1 MTNAIDLPKTRTAT
15 EQEGGRRV
23 ETDHDG
29 VLVYAKRV
37 VALSG
42 GPFLKRSRTRQIDRT
57 LTRHFCA
64 RNARLVLEVA
74 RKNRAGKRRASM
86 RTRANKV
93 VASREVA
100 SQGTRAPRS
109 RSQKS
114 VVASRGRVLRNNH
127 LLFSGKYVGKFLGG
141 TKMRDLRLR
150 RAK

>member
-1 MTNAIDLPKTRTAT
+1 MTNAIDLPKIRSAT

-64 RNARLVLEVA
+64 RNMRLVLEVA
-74 RKNRAGKRRASM
+74 EVRHGTYAPIAIYPTLWGIMIQYHHLSAGVGGCEGEGCFGFSFCGRTTATMRPRA
-86 RTRANKV
+86 
-93 VASREVA
+93 
-100 SQGTRAPRS
+100 
-109 RSQKS
+109 
-114 VVASRGRVLRNNH
+114 
-127 LLFSGKYVGKFLGG
+127 
-141 TKMRDLRLR
+141 
-150 RAK
+150 